1 MPLTSSLSNFN
12 SNKSLLRISI
22 LRSSQTC
29 WAAMKSEKLIDF
41 SLIWRFLTEGLG
53 ILIFTATLRVTLKI
67 KKWKN
72 ANNLQ
77 KATANFNRIYKKDE
91 KVISMTFK
99 ACSKSLGMT
108 CKKLNFIN
116 VTLKTLLIILKIR
129 WISTKIL
136 AFRIGE
142 ANYIKLINLKS
153 KKAFEVLL
161 LGSQSWFISE
171 NWSSRSFLMATSLF
185 CAQ

>member
-1 MPLTSSLSNFN
+1 
-12 SNKSLLRISI
+12 
-22 LRSSQTC
+22 
-29 WAAMKSEKLIDF
+29 
-41 SLIWRFLTEGLG
+41 
-53 ILIFTATLRVTLKI
+53 
-67 KKWKN
+67 
-72 ANNLQ
+72 
-77 KATANFNRIYKKDE
+77 
-91 KVISMTFK
+91 MTFK

-108 CKKLNFIN
+108 SKKIHYIN

-171 NWSSRSFLMATSLF
+171 N
-185 CAQ
+185 